1 MTTKQL
7 ADFFNGV
14 NFHLKQK
21 YGTDLMT
28 LIQLG
33 LTPNELLIC
42 IFQFND
48 LYKYVKSNEIRQEII
63 NILNYYCSKII
74 KNVPDE
80 DIKFAKKSA
89 IKTFEQGGVL
99 TESEL
104 KQVFESLRKNKSLF
118 DQIYR
123 DKVWLI
129 ETNIGK
135 NPALRITDFKLF
147 HLLGFSQLEIKRDFD
162 NIKKILPTLK
172 FEDISS
178 FSSLYD
184 VLMLFI
190 DNEQTLIEHALA
202 GDLKAS
208 FNFPKIRI
216 KNYAFERL
224 GLIERSSGVIF
235 YDKNKDKN
243 PSPTLKSDIF
253 LLRDLIRNYKL
264 DFIFNGYRFFEEDNL
279 VRNAETIFLNEEG
292 ENAHF
297 LTNQE
302 ASISKR
308 VGSFHPKKFEYVIK
322 KVPPDGQ
329 MAYADDVIEFSM
341 EDRKSMADKMTEAFP
356 QLDKSH
362 MEHIEDLRRYRK

>member
-7 ADFFNGV
+7 ANFFNEV
-14 NFHLKQK
+14 NIHLKQK

-33 LTPNELLIC
+33 LTPEELLIC

-48 LYKYVKSNEIRQEII
+48 LYEYVKSNGIRQEII
-63 NILNYYCSKII
+63 DILNYCCSKNI

-80 DIKFAKKSA
+80 DIAFAKKPA
-89 IKTFEQGGVL
+89 LKTFKQGGIL
-99 TESEL
+99 NEEEL

-135 NPALRITDFKLF
+135 NPALKITDFKLF
-147 HLLGFSQLEIKRDFD
+147 HLLGFSQPEIKRDFD

-172 FEDISS
+172 FEDINS
-178 FSSLYD
+178 FSSLYN

-190 DNEQTLIEHALA
+190 ENEQTLIEHALA

-216 KNYAFERL
+216 KNYVFERL
-224 GLIERSSGVIF
+224 GLIERSSGVLF
-235 YDKNKDKN
+235 YDKNKDEN
-243 PSPTLKSDIF
+243 PTLKLKSDIF

-264 DFIFNGYRFFEEDNL
+264 DFIFNGYRFFEEDSL

-302 ASISKR
+302 ASISER

-322 KVPPDGQ
+322 EIPSGEQLK
-329 MAYADDVIEFSM
+329 YADDVVEFSL
-341 EDRKSMADKMTEAFP
+341 EDRKEMADKMIEAFP

-362 MEHIEDLRRYRK
+362 LEDLGEHRK

>member
-7 ADFFNGV
+7 ANFFNEV
-14 NFHLKQK
+14 DIKLKQK

-33 LTPNELLIC
+33 LTSDELLIC
-42 IFQFND
+42 IFQFNE
-48 LYKYVKSNEIRQEII
+48 LYEYVKNNGIKQEII
-63 NILNYYCSKII
+63 DFLNYYCSKNIR
-74 KNVPDE
+74 NVPDS

-89 IKTFEQGGVL
+89 IKTFKQGGIL

-104 KQVFESLRKNKSLF
+104 KQVFESLRKNKELF

-135 NPALRITDFKLF
+135 NVALRITDFKLF
-147 HLLGFSQLEIKRDFD
+147 HLLGFSQPEIKRDFD
-162 NIKKILPTLK
+162 NIRKILPTLK
-172 FEDISS
+172 FDDVAS

-190 DNEQTLIEHALA
+190 DNEHTLIEHALA

-224 GLIERSSGVIF
+224 GLIERSSGVVF
-235 YDKNKDKN
+235 YDKSKDKN
-243 PSPTLKSDIF
+243 QSSLNSDIF

-279 VRNAETIFLNEEG
+279 VRNAETIFLNEDG

-302 ASISKR
+302 ASISER

-322 KVPPDGQ
+322 EIPPDGQ
-329 MAYADDVIEFSM
+329 MAYVDNVIEFSM
-341 EDRKSMADKMTEAFP
+341 EDRKEMADKMIAAFP
-356 QLDKSH
+356 QLDKSS
-362 MEHIEDLRRYRK
+362 IEDLGGHRK

>member
-7 ADFFNGV
+7 ANFFNGV
-14 NFHLKQK
+14 NIHLKQK

-33 LTPNELLIC
+33 LTPDELLIC

-48 LYKYVKSNEIRQEII
+48 LYEYVKSNGIKQEII
-63 NILNYYCSKII
+63 NILNYYCSKSI
-74 KNVPDE
+74 KNVPDD
-80 DIKFAKKSA
+80 DISFAKKSA
-89 IKTFEQGGVL
+89 IKTFKQGGIL

-104 KQVFESLRKNKSLF
+104 KQVFESLRKNKELF

-129 ETNIGK
+129 ETNIRK
-135 NPALRITDFKLF
+135 NAALRITDFKLF
-147 HLLGFSQLEIKRDFD
+147 HLLGFSQPEIKRDFD

-172 FEDISS
+172 FDDVAS

-190 DNEQTLIEHALA
+190 DNEHTLIEHALS

-224 GLIERSSGVIF
+224 GLIERSSGVVF
-235 YDKNKDKN
+235 YDKNKDEKP
-243 PSPTLKSDIF
+243 PSNLKSDIF

-264 DFIFNGYRFFEEDNL
+264 DFIFNGYRFYDEDNL
-279 VRNAETIFLNEEG
+279 VRNTETIFLNEDG

-302 ASISKR
+302 ASISER

-322 KVPPDGQ
+322 EVPSDGQ
-329 MAYADDVIEFSM
+329 MAYADNVIEFSM
-341 EDRKSMADKMTEAFP
+341 EDRKEMADKMIAAFP
-356 QLDKSH
+356 QLDKSS
-362 MEHIEDLRRYRK
+362 IEDLGGHRK